1 MLCGHNGL
9 TTISIDFCSKVSLFE
24 RQAYMTSNLEA
35 LKSAETFWDVAAETY
50 DQKFS
55 KTIVGQIRRKV
66 VWRELERAFKP
77 GNSILELNCGTG
89 IDAVHL
95 GTRNISVTALDLSP
109 KMIALARD
117 HDEAVGPICRPR
129 FEVLATENLDT
140 LEADPFDGAF
150 SNFSGLNCVENLEDV
165 SRNVARRLK
174 PQGRFLI
181 CMRGRFVPV
190 EIIWFLLH
198 SKPRRA
204 FSRTLHRRVSGDG
217 SLVIQQPTVRDIA
230 LQMKKHFRLVR
241 WRGAGITV
249 PPSYAER
256 VAIRIPKIMAL
267 LAVLDQRV
275 GHLPLIRSMADCV
288 ILEFEKI

>member
-1 MLCGHNGL
+1 M
-9 TTISIDFCSKVSLFE
+9 
-24 RQAYMTSNLEA
+24 ASNLEA

-50 DQKFS
+50 EQKFS
-55 KTIVGQIRRKV
+55 GTIVGQIRRRV

-77 GNSILELNCGTG
+77 GDAVLELNCGTG
-89 IDAVHL
+89 IDAVYL
-95 GTRNISVTALDLSP
+95 GTRDISVTALDLSP

-117 HDEAVGPICRPR
+117 HAKAVAPISRPR

-140 LEADPFDGAF
+140 LEAGPFDGAF

-165 SRNVARRLK
+165 SRDVAQLLR

-181 CMRGRFVPV
+181 CMMGRFVPV

-198 SKPRRA
+198 GKPRRA
-204 FSRTLHRRVSGDG
+204 FSRMLHQRLSVDG
-217 SLVIQQPTVRDIA
+217 TFAIQRPTVHDIA
-230 LQMKKHFRLVR
+230 LQMGKHFRLVR

-256 VAIRIPKIMAL
+256 VAIRIPKIMAT

-288 ILEFEKI
+288 ILEFERT